1 MNEILTKVQTAFV
14 EAFGVEAGQVTME
27 TAPASIPAWDSMG
40 HLSLASNLERI
51 FGISF
56 DVDELMEME
65 NVKAIV
71 GIIQRKS
78 KQA

>member
-1 MNEILTKVQTAFV
+1 MNEILPKIQSAFT
-14 EAFGVEAGQVTME
+14 EAFGVEPQQVTLE

-51 FGISF
+51 FGVSF

-71 GIIQRKS
+71 RIIQGKL

>member
-1 MNEILTKVQTAFV
+1 MNEILPKIQSAFA
-14 EAFGVEAGQVTME
+14 EAFGVEPQQVTLE

-40 HLSLASNLERI
+40 HLSLASNLERA

-65 NVKAIV
+65 NVKAIAR
-71 GIIQRKS
+71 IIQGKLNP
-78 KQA
+78 A

>member
-1 MNEILTKVQTAFV
+1 MTSCQRFRAPSRRRLASKPEQITL
-14 EAFGVEAGQVTME
+14 E

-40 HLSLASNLERI
+40 HLSLASNLERA
-51 FGISF
+51 FGITF

-71 GIIQRKS
+71 RIIQGKLNR
-78 KQA
+78 A

>member
-1 MNEILTKVQTAFV
+1 MNEILTKIQTGFAESFGI
-14 EAFGVEAGQVTME
+14 EAQSVTLE

-40 HLSLASNLERI
+40 HLSLASNLEKI
-51 FGISF
+51 FGVTF

-71 GIIQRKS
+71 RIVQGKLNP
-78 KQA
+78 A

>member
-1 MNEILTKVQTAFV
+1 MNEILPKVQSAFT
-14 EAFGVEAGQVTME
+14 EAFGVETQQVTLE

-51 FGISF
+51 FGVSF

-71 GIIQRKS
+71 RIIQGKL

>member
-1 MNEILTKVQTAFV
+1 MNDILTKIQGAFR
-14 EAFGVEAGQVTME
+14 EAFGVEPQQVTLE

-51 FGISF
+51 FGISL

-65 NVKAIV
+65 NVKAIAR
-71 GIIQRKS
+71 IIQGKLNR
-78 KQA
+78 A

>member
-1 MNEILTKVQTAFV
+1 MNDILTQVQAAFK
-14 EAFGVEAGQVTME
+14 EAFGVEADQVTLE

-40 HLSLASNLERI
+40 HLSLASNLEKT
-51 FGISF
+51 FGITL

-71 GIIQRKS
+71 RIIQGKLSR
-78 KQA
+78 A

>member
-14 EAFGVEAGQVTME
+14 EAFGVEAAQVTME